1 MSAASDRLA
10 ELRALQAK
18 QPATAPIAAPV
29 SAARARLQE
38 LRSTQAPAP
47 KPDQGFLAEVKEAI
61 TGSQRTAALPED
73 IQKLS
78 ELGSVTSPVT
88 TGEFGSD
95 IQIAAGLLTSF
106 DPDARKD
113 IIKNAVPG
121 VTFEEVNVLM
131 VKELF

>member
-1 MSAASDRLA
+1 MPFDLST
-10 ELRALQAK
+10 AK
-18 QPATAPIAAPV
+18 PVTTSQTPIAAAKGFDLSTAKPV
-29 SAARARLQE
+29 NAPTQE
-38 LRSTQAPAP
+38 P
-47 KPDQGFLAEVKEAI
+47 GFLAQAQEAI

-121 VTFEEVNVLM
+121 VTFEEVNDTTVVNLPNGQRAVL
-131 VKELF
+131 VNPI